1 MKRAGRDSARAHV
14 LEARGAAGAITVDDL
29 SAASVAR
36 TGFRVDVHGHVERD
50 AGVTHATLVAC
61 GAHAVG
67 RAWARACDKKLAVVR
82 WRRSRGCW
90 SRRAAVVPKHTVDNV
105 PHVGICIAVVVV
117 VAVDPSVARANARV
131 PGGRP
136 RARARGRAL
145 VQDVKQRCGRNA
157 DKVDL
162 LRMQCVT
169 RAAINGA
176 AAARAQSMLS
186 SILQ

>member
-14 LEARGAAGAITVDDL
+14 LEARGAAGAVTVDDL
-29 SAASVAR
+29 AAASVAR
-36 TGFRVDVHGHVERD
+36 AGFRVDVHGHVERD

-67 RAWARACDKKLAVVR
+67 RAWARARYKELAVVR
-82 WRRSRGCW
+82 WWRSRGCW

-105 PHVGICIAVVVV
+105 PHVGVCIAVVVV

-136 RARARGRAL
+136 CARAEEY
-145 VQDVKQRCGRNA
+145 
-157 DKVDL
+157 
-162 LRMQCVT
+162 
-169 RAAINGA
+169 
-176 AAARAQSMLS
+176 
-186 SILQ
+186 